1 MAAAPSSAELEAI
14 TDAPMKLRRRPYLLI
29 TMAAGMVP
37 AATPTTIKATGKV
50 AQARDGSIM
59 APMMPPKSAV
69 IAPLEKEEALA
80 TASNQTL
87 REREKLGILDK
98 PDITLCRYIN

>member
-1 MAAAPSSAELEAI
+1 
-14 TDAPMKLRRRPYLLI
+14 
-29 TMAAGMVP
+29 
-37 AATPTTIKATGKV
+37 
-50 AQARDGSIM
+50 M

-69 IAPLEKEEALA
+69 IAPLEKEKALA